1 MGTPADL
8 AAARAKLIAQA
19 DQGILDAATRIQYLR
34 LVRDLGVHDAEGV
47 CEYGSY
53 VLAKGA
59 RQLGSVE
66 CAIRGAQST
75 VLYPWMNL
83 L

>member
-1 MGTPADL
+1 MALGTPADL
-8 AAARAKLIAQA
+8 AAARAKLIT
-19 DQGILDAATRIQYLR
+19 DTGKGILDTATRIKYLR

-66 CAIRGAQST
+66 CAIRRA
-75 VLYPWMNL
+75 
-83 L
+83 